1 MVKIRDTD
9 TPPGR
14 IKCDLSG
21 DHEQRGR
28 GVDSAKILV
37 PYERGIEMSRK
48 STKSRVERIREDLMQ
63 YISDQGMYGEYLTDL
78 VDDYCSLWE
87 VKEMLIADIK
97 KRGVAIEWKNS
108 ETSKGKKKND
118 SVGEL
123 TKINMQMI
131 KILNQLNISP
141 KTLAMT
147 GGDADDEE
155 DF

>member
-1 MVKIRDTD
+1 
-9 TPPGR
+9 
-14 IKCDLSG
+14 
-21 DHEQRGR
+21 
-28 GVDSAKILV
+28 
-37 PYERGIEMSRK
+37 MSKK